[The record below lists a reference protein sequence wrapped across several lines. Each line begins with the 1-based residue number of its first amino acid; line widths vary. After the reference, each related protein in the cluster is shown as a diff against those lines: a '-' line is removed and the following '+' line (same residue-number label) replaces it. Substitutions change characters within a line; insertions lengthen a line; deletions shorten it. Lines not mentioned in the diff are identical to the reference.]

1 MALKLLI
8 VTIVLLLSSAGH
20 AAGVEGSGPV
30 ADPEIAERA
39 AEAES
44 EKTPAG
50 PTLEELAEKLAAL
63 EEAQRKQTSRSDAL
77 SRLRISGYIQP
88 QYVHDES
95 SIDELS
101 GTSTGNR
108 DQFSVRR
115 GRVKFT
121 YQATPTS
128 RFVLQPDVSSSGVS
142 LKDGYLDLIEP
153 WTSWKHTLTAGQ
165 FIWPFGFELQNS
177 SSSRE
182 MPERARA
189 IRTLFAGE
197 RDRGVMLSGASRGFR
212 YQIAV
217 VNGTATQS
225 FDPNKRKD
233 VVGRVGY
240 TIPPL
245 TIGAS
250 VYRGAELVATRD
262 APAGVEFAR
271 TRTGLD
277 FEWRTPIEGLAV
289 RGEYV
294 TGRQA
299 PAPGTTRSQTQDAG
313 GWLLYLTHRAGKRH
327 QFALR
332 LDEFDPDTDLRGNAV
347 RTLGGSYIFQWDPH
361 SRVMFAYE
369 QPKQQTSDPKDDVFT
384 LRYQFSF

>member
-1 MALKLLI
+1 MALKVLI
-8 VTIVLLLSSAGH
+8 VTIALLVSSAGH

-30 ADPEIAERA
+30 ADPGIAERA

-44 EKTPAG
+44 EKTPVG

-95 SIDELS
+95 SVNELS
-101 GTSTGNR
+101 GTSTRNR

-128 RFVLQPDVSSSGVS
+128 RFVLQPDVSSSGAS
-142 LKDGYLDLIEP
+142 LKDGYVDLIEP
-153 WTSWKHTLTAGQ
+153 WTSWKHTVTAGQ

-182 MPERARA
+182 MPERARV
-189 IRTLFAGE
+189 IRTLFADE
-197 RDRGVMLSGASRGFR
+197 RDRGVMLSGASQGLR
-212 YQIAV
+212 YQVAV

-233 VVGRVGY
+233 VVGRIGY
-240 TIPPL
+240 ATRPFS
-245 TIGAS
+245 IGAS
-250 VYRGAELVATRD
+250 VYRGAELIATRD
-262 APAGVEFAR
+262 DSAGVEFDRIRA
-271 TRTGLD
+271 GLD
-277 FEWRTPIEGLAV
+277 FEWRAPIEGLAL

-299 PAPGTTRSQTQDAG
+299 PPSGTARSRSHDVD
-313 GWLLYLTHRAGKRH
+313 GWLLYLTQKAGRRH
-327 QFALR
+327 QFAVR
-332 LDEFDPDTDLRGNAV
+332 LDEYDPDTDARGNAV
-347 RTLGGSYIFQWDPH
+347 RTLGGSYIFHWDSH
-361 SRVMFAYE
+361 SRVMVAYE
-369 QPKQQTSDPKDDVFT
+369 QPKQETSDPKDNVFT